1 MSPSIHKETIL
12 RSRDFRHATE
22 PGVPCTNGGMT
33 TTVKE
38 QPRKTEVERRYATP
52 TGDPCPYAL
61 RTDGTVDG
69 DGDCRGCGTCLLGA
83 GWSR

>member
-1 MSPSIHKETIL
+1 
-12 RSRDFRHATE
+12 
-22 PGVPCTNGGMT
+22 MT